1 MALNIGELTGY
12 LNLDPSSFKDG
23 VSEALGTLKGKDW
36 KKAGAAAGVAAAG
49 ALAVGFKGAVD
60 LRGANAKTAA
70 QLNLTKDEAAKVG
83 TVTGELYSKN
93 LGGSMEEVSDGMG
106 AVIGSFQSLR
116 GASEAE
122 LAAAGEAALTFS
134 KVMEVDVGAAATTA
148 GTLVEN
154 GLAKDATGA
163 FDLLSAAAQE
173 VGPQMV
179 EPLMDATNEYSKH
192 FAMLGMDGEQTMS
205 TLAAAAAGG
214 EISIDKAGD
223 AIKEFGIRA
232 TDLND
237 TGAQEALEALGL
249 SGQDMANDLLA
260 GGDRAQEAT
269 KTISEALLDVE
280 DPAERAA
287 LAGGLFGTQIED
299 MGKDQLP
306 GFLEALGGT
315 GDAMGDVEGRTAE
328 MGKTMSDGASGLEKF
343 GRGVQVELIDMMTGA
358 VDWLAKGTGGMDNL
372 VKYTKPAVIALG
384 AFAGVVGAASLA
396 LKIYNNWAAITKA
409 ASAIATAAQ
418 WAWNTA
424 LSANPIGLVIAG
436 IAALVGGLYLFFT
449 RTEKGREIWGVVWGF
464 IKDTAASVADWFTG
478 TLVPWL
484 QGVWDSI
491 TAGAMWLWQNGIKPA
506 WDGIQGAISAVVG
519 WVTGTLVPA
528 LQAAWDGVASAAMWL
543 WQNVMQPV
551 WTGIKVA
558 VAIAVT
564 AVMTYIDLLK
574 WYFDAVIAPVAM
586 WLWKNVMQP
595 VWQGIKTAIG
605 AVVDWFQNTA
615 WPALKAA
622 WDAVAAAATWL
633 WTGVMQPVWNGIK
646 AAIAA
651 VVGWFRD
658 TAWPAVK
665 RVIDWYAEGF
675 KWLWRSVI
683 LPVWNGIKGAI
694 SAVVSWFQNTAWPLV
709 QTVIGWLVTGFNR
722 MRDSVKR
729 AWQFVR
735 DNVIAPVVTWL
746 RDTAWGGIISP
757 TLEALKRGF
766 NVMRD
771 SLSRAWGYVKNSII
785 APVAN
790 WFRDTV
796 KPLFDRSTGGIE
808 DAFDTMKNAIKKA
821 WNAIRDTAKKP
832 VKFVVEKIINDAI
845 IDNYNSVAKTFG
857 LGTIDP
863 VSLPSGWARGGI
875 LPGYTPMSAGDDRL
889 TPMRSGEGVLVSE
902 GLRDSASRQAFI
914 GANEAAKRGKSFAE
928 YVQGYAGGGIVLGK
942 PFSGSAPRGDGF
954 GARGGRHKGIDWPL
968 PSGHALRAVA
978 AGTARRTYN
987 SAAGNKLDL
996 NIGNGLVA
1004 GYHHLSR
1011 YAVGNGARVNGGATV
1026 GYVGSTGRSSG
1037 PHLHF
1042 SLKRD
1047 GKYVDPAPYLGAGG
1061 AAGSDGGGW
1070 NPFAGLWDGLK
1081 SRLREGVGSSPFG
1094 DVLYNM
1100 PKKLIDGALSWVGD
1114 KITALG
1120 DWGSEVAEGIG
1131 GRARWSGVMS
1141 KALGMKGE
1149 FGPMRLKWGLDRLMQ
1164 ESGGDPNAVNN
1175 WDSNAKK
1182 GTPSKGLMQ
1191 VIDPTFRAYAEPGY
1205 SSNIFD
1211 PLSNILASINYTLA
1225 RYGSLK
1231 KGWTRAGGYASGTV
1245 NASPGWHMVGEEGP
1259 ELLRFR
1265 GGEQVLTAEETR
1277 RQLAG
1282 GNPGG
1287 LTDDEIERIATRM
1300 AEAVQS
1306 GSRKGVAEGLSGS
1319 AGRART
1325 TARMGAL

>member
-12 LNLDPSSFKDG
+12 LNLDTTSFQQG
-23 VSEALGTLKGKDW
+23 VGDALGSLKSKDW
-36 KKAGAAAGVAAAG
+36 KKLGAAAGVAAAG
-49 ALAVGFKGAVD
+49 ALGVGFKGAVD

-70 QLNLTKDEAAKVG
+70 QLNLTKDEAARVG

-93 LGGSMEEVSDGMG
+93 LGGSMEEVSAGMG
-106 AVIGSFQSLR
+106 AVIGSFESLR
-116 GASEAE
+116 GASEEE
-122 LAAAGEAALTFS
+122 LAKAGEAALTFS

-192 FAMLGMDGEQTMS
+192 FAMLGFDGEQAMS
-205 TLAAAAAGG
+205 TLASAASGG

-237 TGAQEALEALGL
+237 TGAQESLEALGL
-249 SGQDMANDLLA
+249 SGTDMANDLLA

-269 KTISEALLDVE
+269 KKISEALLDVE
-280 DPAERAA
+280 DPAEQAA
-287 LAGGLFGTQIED
+287 LASGLFGTQIED

-306 GFLEALGGT
+306 GFLEALTGAEGGL
-315 GDAMGDVEGRTAE
+315 GDVEGRTAD
-328 MGKTMSDGASGLEKF
+328 MGKTMSDGAGSLEKF
-343 GRGVQVELIDMMTGA
+343 GRGVQTQLIDMMTGA
-358 VDWLAKGTGGMDNL
+358 VDWLSKGTGGMDGL
-372 VKYTKPAVIALG
+372 VKYTQPAVIALA

-396 LKIYNNWAAITKA
+396 MKIYNSWAAITKVA
-409 ASAIATAAQ
+409 TGIATAAQ

-424 LSANPIGLVIAG
+424 LSANPIGLVIAA

-449 RTEKGREIWGVVWGF
+449 KTETGQRIWTKVWGA
-464 IKDTAASVADWFTG
+464 IKGAAQAVADWFMGTALPVLQAAWHGIAAGALWLYNSAILPAWNGIKGAVSAVADWVMG
-478 TLVPWL
+478 TLVP
-484 QGVWDSI
+484 G
-491 TAGAMWLWQNGIKPA
+491 
-506 WDGIQGAISAVVG
+506 
-519 WVTGTLVPA
+519 
-528 LQAAWDGVASAAMWL
+528 LQAAWQGIASAAMWL
-543 WQNVMQPV
+543 WTNVMQPV
-551 WTGIKVA
+551 WTGIKTA

-564 AVMTYIDLLK
+564 AVLVYIDLLK
-574 WYFDAVIAPVAM
+574 FYFNNVIAPVAM
-586 WLWKNVMQP
+586 WLWKSVLQP
-595 VWQGIKTAIG
+595 AWNGIKSAIG
-605 AVVDWFQNTA
+605 AVVNWFKDTA
-615 WPALKAA
+615 WPALKSA
-622 WDAVAAAATWL
+622 WDAVAAAAQWL
-633 WTGVMQPVWNGIK
+633 WKSVLVPVWNGIR

-651 VVGWFRD
+651 VVSWFQN
-658 TAWPAVK
+658 TAWPIVEK
-665 RVIDWYAEGF
+665 VIGWLRMSFEGW
-675 KWLWRSVI
+675 KLIASTVWSVI
-683 LPVWNGIKGAI
+683 RSAI

-709 QTVIGWLVTGFNR
+709 QRVLSLLTVGFNVL
-722 MRDSVKR
+722 RDR
-729 AWQFVR
+729 LGAAWSFIR
-735 DNVIAPVVTWL
+735 HNVISPVVNWL
-746 RDTAWGGIISP
+746 RDTVWTGIVSP
-757 TLEALKRGF
+757 VLEKLKRGF

-771 SLSRAWGYVKNSII
+771 SLDRAWKFVRNNII

-790 WFRDTV
+790 WFRDTIA
-796 KPLFDRSTGGIE
+796 PLFDRATGGVS
-808 DAFDTMKNAIKKA
+808 DSFDTMKNSVKKA
-821 WNAIRDTAKKP
+821 WEAVRDTAKTP
-832 VKFVVEKIINDAI
+832 VRFVVEKIINDAI
-845 IDNYNSVAKTFG
+845 IGNYNSVAKTFG
-857 LGTIDP
+857 LDTIED
-863 VSLPSGWARGGI
+863 VKLPSGWARGGI
-875 LPGYTPMSAGDDRL
+875 LPGYTPMHKGDDVL
-889 TPMRSGEGVLVSE
+889 TPMRQGEGVLVSE
-902 GLRDSASRQAFI
+902 GLRDRKSRSMFV
-914 GANEAAKRGKSFAE
+914 GANEAAKRGQSFAD
-928 YVQGYAGGGIVLGK
+928 YVQGYAGGGIVLGM
-942 PFSGSAPRGDGF
+942 PFAGSAPRGDGF
-954 GARGGRHKGIDWPL
+954 GARGGAHKGIDWPL

-978 AGTARRTYN
+978 AGTARRTHN
-987 SAAGNKLDL
+987 AAAGNKLDL
-996 NIGNGLVA
+996 SIGNGLVA

-1011 YAVGNGARVNGGATV
+1011 YAVGNGAQVGGGATI

-1081 SRLREGVGSSPFG
+1081 SRLREGVGNSPFG
-1094 DVLYNM
+1094 DVLYQL
-1100 PKKLIDGALSWVGD
+1100 PKKLIDGALGWVSN

-1120 DWGSEVAEGIG
+1120 DWGAEAAQGVT
-1131 GRARWSGVMS
+1131 GRARWSGVMTQ
-1141 KALGMKGE
+1141 ALGMKNQ

-1164 ESGGDPNAVNN
+1164 ESSGDPNAVNN
-1175 WDSNAKK
+1175 WDSNAAA
-1182 GTPSKGLMQ
+1182 GQASRGLMQ
-1191 VIDPTFRAYAEPGY
+1191 VIPSTFRAYAEPGY
-1205 SSNIFD
+1205 GSNIFD

-1225 RYGSLK
+1225 RYGSLER
-1231 KGWTRAGGYASGTV
+1231 GWTRAGGYASGTV

-1277 RQLAG
+1277 RALAG
-1282 GNPGG
+1282 GTGGG